1 VGFSIRV
8 KQSAAKALAGIDK
21 QDRLRLVSAIDEL
34 AENPYRGSALKG
46 DLTGLR
52 RIRVGNY
59 RVVYEIREGE
69 LIVLVVRIAHRR
81 EVYRR

>member
-1 VGFSIRV
+1 MGFSIRI
-8 KQSAAKALAGIDK
+8 KQSAAKALAGIAK
-21 QDRLRLVSAIDEL
+21 KDRLRLVSAIDEL